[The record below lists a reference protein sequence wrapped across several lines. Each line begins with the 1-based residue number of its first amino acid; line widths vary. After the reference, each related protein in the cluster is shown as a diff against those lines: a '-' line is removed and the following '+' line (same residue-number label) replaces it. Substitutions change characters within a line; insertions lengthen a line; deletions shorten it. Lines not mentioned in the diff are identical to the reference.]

1 MVIVKTENPSFDI
14 RETINQGL
22 LEDLILGRG
31 KFVAYRPEE
40 GYAHWNKLK
49 DYYDSLSPSEEHKS
63 RIVTTILDLFDRHPM
78 NSASSLF
85 DGAKNLQFVQRIFQ
99 TSSKGYSSSRKY
111 KEEHD
116 KRCALTLARVLRIEQ
131 IVPKIVTSV
140 QNGKFNSWHESTQHS
155 LLVAATA
162 LQIQELSEFVIQ
174 EKIRKNELANYL
186 LWSDEPSQTDVAT
199 KHDLWRLKVLE
210 GIYNK
215 ASSEERKS
223 LDEQL
228 KLMYKKHIKIR
239 TIVREYLAR
248 VGNANSF
255 VESLRNCA

>member
-1 MVIVKTENPSFDI
+1 VKTENPSIDI
-14 RETINQGL
+14 REIINQGL

-31 KFVAYRPEE
+31 TFVAYRPEE
-40 GYAHWNKLK
+40 GYAYWNKLQ
-49 DYYDSLSPSEEHKS
+49 DYYDGLSPSDEHKS
-63 RIVTTILDLFDRHPM
+63 RIVTTILDLFDRPSE
-78 NSASSLF
+78 NSSSSWF
-85 DGAKNLQFVQRIFQ
+85 DGGKNLQFVRRIFQ
-99 TSSKGYSSSRKY
+99 TSFKGYYFSLKY

-131 IVPKIVTSV
+131 IVPKIVASI
-140 QNGKFNSWHESTQHS
+140 QNGEFNGWHEWTQHN

-162 LQIQELSEFVIQ
+162 LQIQEVSEFVIQ
-174 EKIRKNELANYL
+174 EKIRKNDLASYL
-186 LWSDEPSQTDVAT
+186 LWSDKPSDTDVAT
-199 KHDLWRLKVLE
+199 QHDLWRLQVLK

-228 KLMYKKHIKIR
+228 MLMSKKYIKIR
-239 TIVREYLAR
+239 TIFREYLAKA
-248 VGNANSF
+248 GNVNPF